1 MRPSPGPG
9 PRGGKCPFCGLT
21 VVGAPNQCKR
31 CGTLLGEAV
40 EDVKRLGDA
49 AKRDI
54 RTRKALSDL
63 LFLVGLLLGGPMMSL
78 GGEIQLGLFIVL
90 AGGLASVLRRYTDWS
105 APGTV
110 LVGGMGA
117 ALVATLLF
125 DSAEDTVQEVL
136 ASEASREAFVSALGT
151 QEDDI
156 LVESRGPGS
165 VTVWFTVPD
174 EISGEC
180 GDYPKDVCSLS

>member
-1 MRPSPGPG
+1 
-9 PRGGKCPFCGLT
+9 
-21 VVGAPNQCKR
+21 
-31 CGTLLGEAV
+31 
-40 EDVKRLGDA
+40 
-49 AKRDI
+49 
-54 RTRKALSDL
+54 
-63 LFLVGLLLGGPMMSL
+63 MMSL

-90 AGGLASVLRRYTDWS
+90 AGGFASVLRRYTDWS

-110 LVGGMGA
+110 LMGGMGA

-125 DSAEDTVQEVL
+125 DPTEDAVEEVL
-136 ASEASREAFVSALGT
+136 ASEASREAFVGALAA
-151 QEDDI
+151 QEADI

-180 GDYPKDVCSLS
+180 GAYPDREVRAHLATLGFLRIVVRDRSQTGGLCSFRP